1 MEYLVSDIIDRVRV
15 IMDETMNAIEAPLF
29 DATALDLDTMIRQSL
44 PDAVKAIHN
53 IAPTHLLTG
62 KIITSTTVKNQ
73 DGSGYIL
80 LPDDFMRLIIFKLDG
95 WKRPV
100 VIPITDQHPDYILQK
115 NKYVRGGTDKP
126 VCAITTNRSGK
137 KILEY
142 YSLPGSYTTHT
153 ISQALYIPIP
163 AIIDN
168 KIDISSRVL
177 SPVLY
182 QCAALAYIA
191 SKRTDIANYLF
202 DIVPKLIQ

>member
-1 MEYLVSDIIDRVRV
+1 MEYLVSDIIDKVRIV
-15 IMDETMNAIEAPLF
+15 MDETVNVVSPLF
-29 DATALDLDTMIRQSL
+29 DATALDLDTIIRQSL

-53 IAPTHLLTG
+53 TAPTHLLDG
-62 KIITSTTVKNQ
+62 KIIASTPVNNQ
-73 DGSGYIL
+73 DGSGCIL

-142 YSLPGSYTTHT
+142 YSLPGSYATHT
-153 ISQALYIPIP
+153 ISQALYIPVP
-163 AIIDN
+163 EIIDN
-168 KIDISSRVL
+168 KIDISPRVL

-182 QCAALAYIA
+182 QCAALTYIV